1 MLNLFELT
9 VSAMS
14 ETNNVGRWILAT
26 ILDTIACPFVE
37 GRAEMSLGRRLLSIL
52 VLSVVLVV
60 AVATDLL
67 VPRVVLCSA
76 WGMG

>member
-14 ETNNVGRWILAT
+14 ETNNVGRWIPAT
-26 ILDTIACPFVE
+26 ILNTIACPFVE

-52 VLSVVLVV
+52 VLSVVLAV

-67 VPRVVLCSA
+67 FPCVVLCSA